1 MVDVEAA
8 IRDYK
13 SNTAS
18 NADKLLRKYKA
29 KVGAG
34 LTKMKTDK
42 NNDHWASQVSSDDA
56 KRKRKAKIGKLTT
69 DDFIKPMEERGVA
82 AYKRATASKTVTDK
96 LAKNALPYWQ
106 VAEQVSKDKGEVT
119 DIESG
124 LANVRMLME
133 AMKKKEKELNA

>member
-1 MVDVEAA
+1 MVDVDAA

-13 SNTAS
+13 SNTAN
-18 NADKLLRKYKA
+18 NADKLLRKYK
-29 KVGAG
+29 KKIGDG
-34 LTKMKTDK
+34 LSKMKTDK
-42 NNDHWASQVSSDDA
+42 NNEHWASQVSSEDA
-56 KRKRKAKIGKLTT
+56 KRKRKAKISKLSTS
-69 DDFIKPMEERGVA
+69 DFINPMEDRGIA

-133 AMKKKEKELNA
+133 AMKKKEAELNP